1 MIGAFDAIQI
11 ASGMYGTKTKTKG
24 FLIIASTVASVLA
37 DCIF

>member
-1 MIGAFDAIQI
+1 MTSAFDALQI

-24 FLIIASTVASVLA
+24 LLINTSTVASVLA